1 MNCRFRHFYPYRLVR
16 FLLSLPHDVSRQRQ
30 KTHNENLVVVI
41 LFYIS
46 YVVNGTK
53 VTERGKKRRNLISE
67 AEKERAQT
75 EKEKMKN

>member
-1 MNCRFRHFYPYRLVR
+1 MTFFMY
-16 FLLSLPHDVSRQRQ
+16 
-30 KTHNENLVVVI
+30 LVVVI

-53 VTERGKKRRNLISE
+53 VTERGKKRRNLIYE

>member
-1 MNCRFRHFYPYRLVR
+1 MKIHALQKEHELPLPP
-16 FLLSLPHDVSRQRQ
+16 LLPVQARSFSSLLY
-30 KTHNENLVVVI
+30 HNENLVVVI